1 MHYFIFRQIALSRK
15 GKVFHCPVT
24 TKKKKVIFAFVEG
37 NRGQASHEKKIH
49 GGPKSH
55 KPKSKS
61 LSAAET
67 EVFPQKKSSR
77 DFERKIMTFSS
88 LSLLS
93 TFLAVVLTTTKND
106 LDFAGKWVLLLT
118 LFFSL
123 ARQQKKAT
131 QLPKKEFQKIGLKIG
146 LYCGVGTPP

>member
-1 MHYFIFRQIALSRK
+1 M
-15 GKVFHCPVT
+15 FHCPVT
-24 TKKKKVIFAFVEG
+24 TKKKKSSICVCCGKSRA
-37 NRGQASHEKKIH
+37 GQSRKKKIR

-77 DFERKIMTFSS
+77 DFERKKIMTFSS
-88 LSLLS
+88 LFS

-123 ARQQKKAT
+123 ARQQKIAT